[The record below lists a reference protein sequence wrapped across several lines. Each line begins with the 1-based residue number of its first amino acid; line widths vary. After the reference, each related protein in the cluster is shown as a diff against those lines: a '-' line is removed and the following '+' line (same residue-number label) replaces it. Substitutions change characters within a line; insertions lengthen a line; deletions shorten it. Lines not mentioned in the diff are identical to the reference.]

1 MVNAI
6 VQNVVHLLNVKM
18 NKITY
23 GSDNMAN
30 KKIEAKNKQQKEAI
44 KDMRKAC
51 TGLFSNAMLNRVEEI
66 SLFVSD
72 EEKGY
77 YEQSAHEGRRI
88 FMQFLVD
95 EIKKVYD

>member
-1 MVNAI
+1 MANVAVLNAFMSS
-6 VQNVVHLLNVKM
+6 NVKM
-18 NKITY
+18 NKIAY

-30 KKIEAKNKQQKEAI
+30 KKIEAKNRQQKEAI

-51 TGLFSNAMLNRVEEI
+51 TGLFSNSMLNRVEEV